1 MRQLRSTKNVETIQE
16 TSAIELEVSKYQYP
30 VKIDDF
36 WQYNEP
42 LESSLVVIS
51 PAVSETV
58 LDTLGTIPLAKDE
71 ENTTNSPASDLVM
84 KYLKAIYQD
93 VSQKAFLAA
102 MNVGG

>member
-1 MRQLRSTKNVETIQE
+1 MRC
-16 TSAIELEVSKYQYP
+16 
-30 VKIDDF
+30 
-36 WQYNEP
+36 
-42 LESSLVVIS
+42 S
-51 PAVSETV
+51 P
-58 LDTLGTIPLAKDE
+58 IPLAKDE